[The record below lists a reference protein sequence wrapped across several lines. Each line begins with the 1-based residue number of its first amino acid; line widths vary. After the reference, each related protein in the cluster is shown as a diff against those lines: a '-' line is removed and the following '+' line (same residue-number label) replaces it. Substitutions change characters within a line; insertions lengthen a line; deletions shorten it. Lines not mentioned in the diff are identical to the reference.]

1 MVRQSFERVGSSPL
15 CGMRLLLSMPGKH
28 ARSEGCLVWQSSAVI
43 SCLAGSFIRIY
54 VSYSLL
60 HTLTAHGHSS
70 AASSFHTLLCV
81 HTDPLPGVC
90 ARAAATGACRGGLP
104 GAEDCDGW
112 VSGALRA
119 VAYAA
124 RECGALESG
133 RGAARQPHP
142 YRWMRLRACDACS
155 RPSRRGGESGAGRLR
170 RGRPGEKGLAEHMS
184 LEDRWAPVQFDQ

>member
-1 MVRQSFERVGSSPL
+1 M
-15 CGMRLLLSMPGKH
+15 
-28 ARSEGCLVWQSSAVI
+28 
-43 SCLAGSFIRIY
+43 SCLAVLSCDILLGRIFHPNLCILQPAT
-54 VSYSLL
+54 YSHRPWPQFCRLVTSVT
-60 HTLTAHGHSS
+60 HCFVPHA
-70 AASSFHTLLCV
+70 
-81 HTDPLPGVC
+81 DPLPCVC

-104 GAEDCDGW
+104 GADDCDGW

-119 VAYAA
+119 AAYAT

-170 RGRPGEKGLAEHMS
+170 RGRPGEKVLVEHMS